1 MTMAA
6 ASAAAL
12 ESSTAASPHVGT
24 LSFASHACAASFGF
38 SLLRA
43 TIAAT
48 VGAGAG
54 LPVGTT
60 TPLAA
65 LLRAVLCAAT
75 SGDVGWVSTNLC
87 ALCALRCDRSANRE
101 TAPSV
106 VDGGFW
112 I

>member
-1 MTMAA
+1 M
-6 ASAAAL
+6 
-12 ESSTAASPHVGT
+12 
-24 LSFASHACAASFGF
+24 
-38 SLLRA
+38 
-43 TIAAT
+43 I
-48 VGAGAG
+48 GAG

-87 ALCALRCDRSANRE
+87 ALCALRCDRSANLE